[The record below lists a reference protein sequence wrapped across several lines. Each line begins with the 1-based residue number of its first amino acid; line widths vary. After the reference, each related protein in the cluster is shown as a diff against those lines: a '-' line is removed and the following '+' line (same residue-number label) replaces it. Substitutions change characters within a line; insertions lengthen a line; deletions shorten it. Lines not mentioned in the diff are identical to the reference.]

1 MQGFSET
8 VYGGENM
15 NFDTD
20 AWVQFAQ
27 DHWVIVAVA
36 IVAIFVIVKLVK
48 TVLKWVLIAAIIIG
62 IVAYGGYSIDDLGDV
77 GSKVTEE
84 IGVIGDKVTAE
95 LKDQAI
101 KSMAGEASEATYI
114 NNDDGSYSIKSTNL
128 ELTGVPN
135 SGEIT
140 VKFHGQSL
148 GTWKMEGAV
157 RDYVVK
163 ARASA
168 K

>member
-1 MQGFSET
+1 MQDYSEIKC
-8 VYGGENM
+8 GGEIM

-20 AWVQFAQ
+20 AWIQFVQ
-27 DHWVIVAVA
+27 DHWVVVALA

-62 IVAYGGYSIDDLGDV
+62 IVTYGGYSIKDLGDV

-84 IGVIGDKVTAE
+84 LGVIGDKVSTE
-95 LKDQAI
+95 LKNQAI
-101 KSMAGEASEATYI
+101 KAMAGEASEATYV
-114 NNDDGSYSIKSTNL
+114 NNKDGSYSITSTNI

-135 SGEIT
+135 SGEIS

-157 RDYVVK
+157 RDFVVK